1 MGIVAVSASRF
12 ERLNAIAGMFAI
24 ALFLALGVAWWSDRA
39 RHWETPVWDATHFV
53 SLAAPS
59 GAAAGSGEL
68 WVVAV
73 NLECPHCQQHLQA
86 LARRIEPRAQR
97 PRLAALLV
105 DSPARPTATALGVPL
120 TGGLWWDRDQRWRQ
134 RWGRRVY
141 GETFRF
147 DAGGRLLS
155 STPAGV
161 VPDSSGSRM

>member
-1 MGIVAVSASRF
+1 MGPTRF
-12 ERLNAIAGMFAI
+12 ERLNAIAGLFAI
-24 ALFLALGVAWWSDRA
+24 ALFVALGVAWWADRA
-39 RHWETPVWDATHFV
+39 QHWEAPAWDAARFV
-53 SLAAPS
+53 LLVAPAADMPP
-59 GAAAGSGEL
+59 ARGEL

-73 NLECPHCQQHLQA
+73 NLGCPHCQQHLHA
-86 LARRIEPRAQR
+86 LAARIAARAQP

-105 DSPARPTATALGVPL
+105 DSPHRPGTTQLGVPL
-120 TGGLWWDRDQRWRQ
+120 SGGLWWDRDQRWRQ